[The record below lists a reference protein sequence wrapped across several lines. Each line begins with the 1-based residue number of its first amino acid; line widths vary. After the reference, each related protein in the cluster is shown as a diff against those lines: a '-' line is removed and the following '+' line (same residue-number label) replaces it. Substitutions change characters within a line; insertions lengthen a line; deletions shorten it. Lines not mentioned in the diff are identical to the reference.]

1 MRVERREGYRVVVG
15 GPVPPQA
22 DAITL
27 RRTIIVRERAADDSR
42 LLDHE
47 LVHVRQF
54 RDLGVPRFLV
64 RYVGSYL
71 RLRLGGYGHLAAYR
85 RIPLEVEACW
95 ASRPRTDAV
104 AASNPTGQLE
114 VEVPRPAPVG
124 GSGNRP
130 RRSSGPMLRPVL
142 RPMLKPA
149 LRSGLQAASPVWR
162 TRA

>member
-1 MRVERREGYRVVVG
+1 MRVERRDGYRLVIG

-27 RRTIIVRERAADDSR
+27 RRTIVVRERAADDVR
-42 LLDHE
+42 LLSHE

-54 RDLGVPRFLV
+54 RDLGVSRFLV

-95 ASRPRTDAV
+95 ESRPPQGG
-104 AASNPTGQLE
+104 AAHTTPHASVGAA
-114 VEVPRPAPVG
+114 PRPVPVG

-130 RRSSGPMLRPVL
+130 RRSSGPTLRPVM

-149 LRSGLQAASPVWR
+149 LRAGLQAAAPAWR